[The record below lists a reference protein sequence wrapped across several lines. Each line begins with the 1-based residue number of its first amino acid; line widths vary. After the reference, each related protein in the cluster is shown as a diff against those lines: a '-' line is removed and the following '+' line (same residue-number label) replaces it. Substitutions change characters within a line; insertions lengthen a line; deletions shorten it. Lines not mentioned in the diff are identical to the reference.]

1 MWVSTP
7 SSCAARDSKSS
18 SLQWLRSHLVAVAA
32 DVTATDRRGY
42 SALSVASFKG
52 HAPVVALLLDAK
64 ADIEHVAEGDAPL
77 TLACRRGR
85 LEVARLLLAPAAP
98 SRPPGAS
105 SRRKPRVTRRWSSCS
120 QSTAAH
126 DLWLCLPETKN
137 AMLTKIFICCHF

>member
-85 LEVARLLLAPAAP
+85 LEVARLLLA
-98 SRPPGAS
+98 RGA
-105 SRRKPRVTRRWSSCS
+105 KPTTRCVEQAQAKGHEAVVELLSE
-120 QSTAAH
+120 H
-126 DLWLCLPETKN
+126 G
-137 AMLTKIFICCHF
+137 